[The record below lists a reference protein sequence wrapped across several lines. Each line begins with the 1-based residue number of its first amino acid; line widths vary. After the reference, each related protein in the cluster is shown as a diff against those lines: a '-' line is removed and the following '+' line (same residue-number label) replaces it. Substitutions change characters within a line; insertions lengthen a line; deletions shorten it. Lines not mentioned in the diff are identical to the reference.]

1 VRSPAIIAGFAVA
14 LAGPVAAIWI
24 WHSNLEEPA
33 LLTGALVGWALIA
46 LVALTALAREPG
58 ERLLPN
64 SSLATVLIAI
74 GLAMILNGLA
84 FGLWL
89 ILIGAEVTLL
99 GLAALVGEL
108 LGPRRG
114 RG

>member
-1 VRSPAIIAGFAVA
+1 VRGAAILAGFAVA
-14 LAGPVAAIWI
+14 LSGPVAAIWI
-24 WHSNLEEPA
+24 WHSNIEEPVM
-33 LLTGALVGWALIA
+33 LTGALIGWALIA
-46 LVALTALAREPG
+46 VVTLTALAREPS

-74 GLAMILNGLA
+74 GIAMILNGLA

-89 ILIGAEVTLL
+89 ILVGAEVTLL
-99 GLAALVGEL
+99 GLAALVGEF
-108 LGPRRG
+108 LGPRRR